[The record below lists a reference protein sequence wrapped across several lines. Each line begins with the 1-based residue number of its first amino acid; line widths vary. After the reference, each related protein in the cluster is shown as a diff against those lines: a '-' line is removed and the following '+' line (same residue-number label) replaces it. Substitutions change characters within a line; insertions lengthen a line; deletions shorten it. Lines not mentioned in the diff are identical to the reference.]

1 MDLRQLEILR
11 AVAESGSFTSA
22 GRQLHLSQSAVSRQI
37 LLLEDELN
45 EQLFLRIGRKIRIT
59 PAGATLLRL
68 SERVIDDITETRAG
82 ILENQQTLN
91 GSLRIVGGMTVCLY
105 VIPSLL
111 KEYRRIHPN
120 VEVRVTPGATP
131 RLIRRLRT
139 GAADLGLLTLPVD
152 DPNLVSVPV
161 MREELLVATA
171 PQHPLARRKHITP
184 QDLVRQ
190 PFVLFESGSNTRR
203 AIDEFFLREHVDPKI
218 VTETENVE
226 IIKALVRI
234 GMGIAI
240 IPYQAVA
247 REVRA
252 GSLFCARIAGQQLV
266 RETGWVYL
274 RSARVPRALQA
285 MMQTLEAVRPR
296 LKLSP
301 GVPSRAVTPA
311 ASAPSRGGPEA
322 PPTPRILRASSGPA
336 PVPPAPLSHA
346 GE

>member
-1 MDLRQLEILR
+1 VDLRQLEILR

-22 GRQLHLSQSAVSRQI
+22 GRALHLSQSAVSRQI

-59 PAGATLLRL
+59 SAGATLLRL
-68 SERVIDDITETRAG
+68 SQRVIDDITETRAG
-82 ILENQQTLN
+82 ILESQQTLN
-91 GSLRIVGGMTVCLY
+91 GSLRVVGGMTVCLY
-105 VIPSLL
+105 VFPSLL

-120 VEVRVTPGATP
+120 VEVRVTPGASP
-131 RLIRRLRT
+131 RLIRRLRS

-152 DPNLVSVPV
+152 DPNMVQVPV

-171 PQHPLARRKHITP
+171 PQHPLARKKQVTP
-184 QDLVRQ
+184 RDLVRQ
-190 PFVLFESGSNTRR
+190 PFVLFESGSNSRR
-203 AIDEFFLREHVDPKI
+203 AIDEFFVREQVEPKI

-234 GMGIAI
+234 GMGITI

-274 RSARVPRALQA
+274 RSARVPRAVQA
-285 MMQTLEAVRPR
+285 MMQTLETVRPR

-301 GVPSRAVTPA
+301 GAPPRGLTPVVSAAAADSPA
-311 ASAPSRGGPEA
+311 ARPGA
-322 PPTPRILRASSGPA
+322 RILRAGSGPA
-336 PVPPAPLSHA
+336 PAPPAPLSHA